1 MSEDKIATMH
11 KAKELQALKN
21 ANKKLVHQI
30 NLLTNQINYYKSLVN
45 HLQEHLHA
53 FIQASHQNSLKLEKY
68 RRMELTLES
77 LNVLDPFEIPQ
88 EYEPCKFS
96 ENPILN
102 DLIDKDASPDNAFY
116 TPETI

>member
-1 MSEDKIATMH
+1 
-11 KAKELQALKN
+11 
-21 ANKKLVHQI
+21 
-30 NLLTNQINYYKSLVN
+30 
-45 HLQEHLHA
+45 
-53 FIQASHQNSLKLEKY
+53 
-68 RRMELTLES
+68 MELTLES

-116 TPETI
+116 TPETIQFALTIKEISPKAYEYIRKKIPFPSPYLCNKAISENANL